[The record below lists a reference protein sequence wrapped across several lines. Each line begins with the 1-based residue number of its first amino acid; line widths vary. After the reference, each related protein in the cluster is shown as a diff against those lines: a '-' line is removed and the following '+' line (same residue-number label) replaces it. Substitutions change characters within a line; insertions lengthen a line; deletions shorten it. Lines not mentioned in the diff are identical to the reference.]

1 MAFQRAPRAL
11 PTSPRDS
18 PGVSLSTTDRVSCE
32 KIMYE
37 ERGLLGAFGS
47 FLAFLVFLPAAPA
60 ASLPFFAAGAF
71 LTFFLGRCSASLSLP
86 PPSLSLP
93 DSALAFFAFVPAAA
107 FLAAAGAF
115 FFFAPLLA
123 PLSLPPPSLS
133 PSLPSLSDASEGSP
147 PSSSSLP
154 AAYSSSSSDDS
165 APPSSSSSARA
176 RDFFPGA
183 GSSSSSSSIRRSARA
198 LPSPTLDIL
207 SCLAFRKLTKFWNSD
222 LGMLWKVCDTSL
234 FMVITT
240 SKVRCMDAAP
250 PPPACRSNST
260 VSTSAYCNSSEG
272 LGR

>member
-154 AAYSSSSSDDS
+154 PLPPPPPPLASALLSAA
-165 APPSSSSSARA
+165 AA
-176 RDFFPGA
+176 
-183 GSSSSSSSIRRSARA
+183 
-198 LPSPTLDIL
+198 
-207 SCLAFRKLTKFWNSD
+207 
-222 LGMLWKVCDTSL
+222 
-234 FMVITT
+234 
-240 SKVRCMDAAP
+240 AAP
-250 PPPACRSNST
+250 PPPRWGIQRIPGRRSSAPRGPRWWLRGRSPPAT
-260 VSTSAYCNSSEG
+260 YALPPPTPVPALRVCCQTPRDTAATSAAS
-272 LGR
+272 